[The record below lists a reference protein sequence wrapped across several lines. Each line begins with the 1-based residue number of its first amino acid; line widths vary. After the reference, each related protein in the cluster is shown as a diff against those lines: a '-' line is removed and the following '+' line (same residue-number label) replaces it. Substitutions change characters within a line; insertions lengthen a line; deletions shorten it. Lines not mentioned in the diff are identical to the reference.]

1 MQQSMAVKSLTLLA
15 CAAVWF
21 AAQAGAAEGEAAK
34 SASVTYKI
42 EGMT

>member
-1 MQQSMAVKSLTLLA
+1 MKQSMAVKTFALLA

-21 AAQAGAAEGEAAK
+21 VAQAGAAEGEAAK
-34 SASVTYKI
+34 TTSVTYKI